1 MQFKYPEVLF
11 FLFLLLI
18 PLLIHLF
25 QLQKFRKE
33 AFTNVQFLKEIELE
47 TRKSAKLKKLL
58 ILLSRL
64 LTFAALIIAFAQPF
78 INKNESL
85 DQRESIYYVDN
96 SFSMQ
101 SKIASGIDQ
110 LQLNKNYL
118 LDKAAGIDGIQTLLS
133 NDKYN
138 RELDAKS
145 FKNALVNIDF
155 YPIHKN
161 INQLLLEINSYSTA
175 KSNTLFD
182 LYLLTDFQKI
192 NGVIDTS
199 LIDKKQ
205 QYNLVSASNVDQ
217 KNISVD
223 SIWIAERDAK
233 EITLT
238 SRLTSH
244 GFNITDLSVSL
255 HLDETLYGKSTLNLL
270 AGESKE
276 ITFKIPAAGNSS
288 GKIAISDHSLS
299 FDNEL
304 FFSIPKR
311 YKTKVLVIGR
321 HNDFLKRIFQKDAF
335 ELTEV
340 TYTDLDQSKIS
351 RQDLIILDE
360 LETISNP
367 LIQGLNSFVENKGKL
382 VIIPAINSEIENYNK
397 LLLSFDAGII
407 SGKFDDDKKMS
418 KINYEHPFFNKV
430 FEKEIYN
437 FQYPILSEGFTFVLN
452 NASSLLQFD
461 DLTDF
466 ASELNYKEGKI
477 FLIAAPLSDPGNKFS
492 NSPLVVPLFYNFS
505 LESQDNEA
513 IYLTIGQTQHVI
525 IQSVNSGD
533 EPIKIIQNEMEFI
546 PLQTRNNDKVRITTS
561 EFPIM
566 SGIYDFKSKEQT
578 IEKIAYNYNRRESEL
593 SYQSLQQLVDQ
604 YKNIHLYDSI
614 EKAIKDGNERNN
626 NKNLWQLFVIFAL
639 VFLVLEILLQK
650 FLKN

>member
-101 SKIASGIDQ
+101 SKVASGIDQ

-217 KNISVD
+217 KNISID

-407 SGKFDDDKKMS
+407 SGKFDDDKKIS

-525 IQSVNSGD
+525 IQSDNSGD

>member
-64 LTFAALIIAFAQPF
+64 LAFAALIIAFAQPF

-217 KNISVD
+217 KNISID

-407 SGKFDDDKKMS
+407 SGKFDDDKKIS

-477 FLIAAPLSDPGNKFS
+477 FLIAAPLSDPSNKFS

>member
-101 SKIASGIDQ
+101 SKVASGIDQ

-217 KNISVD
+217 KNISID

-407 SGKFDDDKKMS
+407 SGKFDDDKKIS

>member
-217 KNISVD
+217 KNISID

-407 SGKFDDDKKMS
+407 SGKFDDDKKIS